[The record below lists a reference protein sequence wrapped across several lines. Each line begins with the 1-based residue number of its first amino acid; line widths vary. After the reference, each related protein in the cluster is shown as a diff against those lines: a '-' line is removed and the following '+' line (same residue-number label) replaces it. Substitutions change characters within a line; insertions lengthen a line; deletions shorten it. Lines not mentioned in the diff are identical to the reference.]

1 MSETQKTEQKERVWI
16 MKERCK
22 MCGKCVPVC
31 IEKILVIQPDPES
44 IYGQTIFIDRPD
56 RCTGCSDCD
65 NVCPDF
71 AIFVAKKKDRVFP
84 KRSKEA
90 QERLA
95 KISENKEQPLPKK
108 EGENEK
114 A

>member
-1 MSETQKTEQKERVWI
+1 MSETQKTEQTDPVWI

-22 MCGKCVPVC
+22 MCEKCVPVC
-31 IEKILVIQPDPES
+31 KEKVLVIKPDPES

-56 RCTGCSDCD
+56 LCTNCSDCEH
-65 NVCPDF
+65 VCPDF

-90 QERLA
+90 EERLA
-95 KISENKEQPLPKK
+95 KMSENDKQQLPK
-108 EGENEK
+108 EGGEK
-114 A
+114 